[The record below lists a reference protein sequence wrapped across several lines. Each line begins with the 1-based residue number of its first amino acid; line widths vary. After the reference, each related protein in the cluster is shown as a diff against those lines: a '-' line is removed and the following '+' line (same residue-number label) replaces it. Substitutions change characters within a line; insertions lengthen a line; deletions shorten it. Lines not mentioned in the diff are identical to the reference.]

1 MSGGSHDYLYS
12 RMEGLYVGDMQ
23 DAELNE
29 LMADIC
35 ELCHDLE
42 WWQSGDYSEDAY
54 RMTAAAFKKK
64 WLYGSNG
71 GGFSDTVA
79 RRDYRLC
86 CGLIDEMSKVISRAR
101 SDISIVDPYRD
112 SRGCGGSKR
121 DSCEEFNAVLDS
133 VSEEG
138 YEKT

>member
-12 RMEGLYVGDMQ
+12 RMKDLFVGDMQ

-42 WWQSGDYSEDAY
+42 WWRSGDYSEDAY

-64 WLYGSNG
+64 WLYGSNDN
-71 GGFSDTVA
+71 GFSDTVA

-86 CGLIDEMSKVISRAR
+86 RGLIDEMSKVISRAR

-112 SRGCGGSKR
+112 SRGCGGLKR

>member
-1 MSGGSHDYLYS
+1 MSGGSFNYLYS
-12 RMEGLYVGDMQ
+12 RMEEEYVGAMQ
-23 DAELNE
+23 DGELNE
-29 LMADIC
+29 LMTDIC
-35 ELCHDLE
+35 ELRHDLE

-54 RMTAAAFKKK
+54 RMTAVAFKKK
-64 WLYGSNG
+64 WLYGSNDN
-71 GGFSDTVA
+71 GFSDTVA

-86 CGLIDEMSKVISRAR
+86 SGLIDEISRAR

-112 SRGCGGSKR
+112 SRGLRGPKR